1 MPTSP
6 KKAPRGEALH
16 AQVLDTALRLFSQ
29 RGYFNTSIH
38 DIRREA
44 GVSIGAI
51 YHHFANK
58 ESLAKALYDDLLL
71 RLEGALSDILNSH
84 ATCHKRCD
92 AIIAFMFDMAEQAP
106 EMMRFILDAKHREF
120 MPAEKPLCSSRP
132 FELMRHCVEGGIKS
146 GAVRPLDPW
155 VATTA
160 AFGGAIRMIQL
171 HLDGVLEQ
179 PLGHYLAQTQD
190 SAWRAIRI

>member
-1 MPTSP
+1 MSTPP
-6 KKAPRGEALH
+6 KKTPRGEELH
-16 AQVLDTALRLFSQ
+16 AVVLETALRLFS
-29 RGYFNTSIH
+29 RHGYFNTSIH

-58 ESLAKALYDDLLL
+58 ESLAKSLYDDLLA
-71 RLEGALSDILNSH
+71 RLETTLSDILNRH

-92 AIIAFMFDMAEQAP
+92 AIIAFMFETAENSP

-120 MPAEKPLCSSRP
+120 MPTEKPLCSSRP
-132 FELMRHCVEGGIKS
+132 FELMRQCIEGGIKS
-146 GAVRPLDPW
+146 GAVRPLDSW
-155 VATTA
+155 VAATA

-179 PLGHYLAQTQD
+179 PLSHYLAQTQEC
-190 SAWRAIRI
+190 AWRAIRI